1 MLSTLKQQFKN
12 TPVTTSIFV
21 LTVLVF
27 FVEFLIG
34 RGQTD
39 DGSLLV
45 AFGAKWGPYIKVYD
59 QYWRLVTPIFLH
71 AGVMHILTNMLTLWF
86 IGPIAEETFGSRK
99 FLGLYLFG
107 GIVGN
112 IMSYLFAPLTVSV
125 GASSAL
131 FGMFGGLILYAV
143 QFKHDPRIRAQ
154 GTMMGLFVV
163 LNLMSGFFS
172 TGIDMWGHIGGLIG
186 GMMFAVM
193 FGFYGRSGKYPMA
206 WRLTMAVVT
215 VLILAL
221 ALIAKGGVS

>member
-1 MLSTLKQQFKN
+1 
-12 TPVTTSIFV
+12 V
-21 LTVLVF
+21 LF
-27 FVEFLIG
+27 
-34 RGQTD
+34 R
-39 DGSLLV
+39 S
-45 AFGAKWGPYIKVYD
+45 
-59 QYWRLVTPIFLH
+59 
-71 AGVMHILTNMLTLWF
+71 
-86 IGPIAEETFGSRK
+86 
-99 FLGLYLFG
+99 G
-107 GIVGN
+107 GIGGN

-206 WRLTMAVVT
+206 WRLTMGVVT

>member
-1 MLSTLKQQFKN
+1 
-12 TPVTTSIFV
+12 
-21 LTVLVF
+21 
-27 FVEFLIG
+27 
-34 RGQTD
+34 
-39 DGSLLV
+39 
-45 AFGAKWGPYIKVYD
+45 
-59 QYWRLVTPIFLH
+59 
-71 AGVMHILTNMLTLWF
+71 
-86 IGPIAEETFGSRK
+86 
-99 FLGLYLFG
+99 LYLFG

-131 FGMFGGLILYAV
+131 FGMFGGLILYAI

-206 WRLTMAVVT
+206 WRLTVAVVT